1 MTAADVDAFPS
12 SRPIAP
18 RRLPRRAVIVALVAL
33 ALAVAAAAGWLGVR
47 SRVDLQLTGS
57 SLMGF
62 GAEPGLSVAED
73 PAPGAAVAVYVVHND
88 GPVPA
93 TITMSADKPGYTLAA
108 DFVRSG
114 EEQPLNFAVEAA
126 GARSVTL
133 APGESAGVRLV
144 LGFGCAGTNTGV
156 AYGPTAVAL
165 DVTAVGITRQVL
177 IYLDPTPMIR
187 STVAIPSSC

>member
-12 SRPIAP
+12 TRSIAP
-18 RRLPRRAVIVALVAL
+18 RRPRRRAVIAALVAL
-33 ALAVAAAAGWLGVR
+33 ALAVAGAGWLAVR
-47 SRVDLQLTGS
+47 SRVDLVLTGS

-62 GAEPGLSVAED
+62 SAEHGSRVAED
-73 PAPGAAVAVYVVHND
+73 PAPGAAVAVYFVRND

-93 TITMSADKPGYTLAA
+93 TITFPADKPGYTVAA

-114 EEQPLNFAVEAA
+114 HEQPPVDAA

-144 LGFGCAGTNTGV
+144 LGFGCAGTNAGV
-156 AYGPTAVAL
+156 GYGPNAVAL
-165 DVTAVGITRQVL
+165 DVTALGIARQVL
-177 IYLDPTPMIR
+177 LNLDPVPMIR